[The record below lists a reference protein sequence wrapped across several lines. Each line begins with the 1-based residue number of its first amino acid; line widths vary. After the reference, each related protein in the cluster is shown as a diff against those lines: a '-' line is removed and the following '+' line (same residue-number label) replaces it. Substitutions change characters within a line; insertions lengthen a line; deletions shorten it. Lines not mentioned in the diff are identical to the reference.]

1 MRYSGRVILVCYVLR
16 VDTFLVLS
24 TEEHEWATVMLKKNP
39 LLIESSGPV
48 SVNEGSLSVL
58 SILIKKS

>member
-24 TEEHEWATVMLKKNP
+24 TEEYEWATVMLKKNP

-58 SILIKKS
+58 SVLIKKS

>member
-1 MRYSGRVILVCYVLR
+1 MCYVLR

-24 TEEHEWATVMLKKNP
+24 TEENEWATVMLKKNP
-39 LLIESSGPV
+39 LLIESSGLV

-58 SILIKKS
+58 SVLIKKS

>member
-24 TEEHEWATVMLKKNP
+24 TEEYEWATVMLKNRDRE
-39 LLIESSGPV
+39 LWSS
-48 SVNEGSLSVL
+48 LRQ
-58 SILIKKS
+58 

>member
-1 MRYSGRVILVCYVLR
+1 MCYVLR

-24 TEEHEWATVMLKKNP
+24 TEEYEWATVMLKKNP

-58 SILIKKS
+58 SVLIKKS

>member
-1 MRYSGRVILVCYVLR
+1 MHYSGRVILVCYVLR

-24 TEEHEWATVMLKKNP
+24 TEEYEWATVMLKKNP

-48 SVNEGSLSVL
+48 QTKACE
-58 SILIKKS
+58 KF